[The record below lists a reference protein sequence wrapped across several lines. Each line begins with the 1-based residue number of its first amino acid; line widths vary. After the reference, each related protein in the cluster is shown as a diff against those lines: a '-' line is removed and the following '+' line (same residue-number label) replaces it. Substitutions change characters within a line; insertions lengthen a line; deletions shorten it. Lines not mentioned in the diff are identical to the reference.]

1 MPHALTEL
9 NLAEVTRPAV
19 QGSEPAH
26 EIRADVCVVGA
37 GIAGLSA
44 AIESARLHRDVVL
57 VDSLPLIGGQ
67 MVHSLIGLF
76 CGVFGNGPE
85 YRQLTHGIFDDIFR
99 DLGPAGDLHFQPG
112 HTKTVYYNEVA
123 LGRWLE
129 RTIRS
134 LGVRTI
140 LGTVLQR
147 AGLRDGRI
155 TEIELASRYGNVT
168 IAAHGFVDASGDAAL
183 TWQAGLPCWVPERP
197 IYGSQQVIVENVD
210 ESHKPDWGEIDALL
224 AARGDEHEL
233 LRRGGLAFFFPG
245 RGTAVLNVT
254 HIEAPLDPVAASQ
267 AQFDGRD
274 QADAVIALLRSEFP
288 KAFGEAR
295 VRAYGYPGRRQTR
308 WIKGRHQLVRE
319 GGWDKAFAVINLDCD
334 TDVEVPAMRVPTCQ
348 LQHGF
353 GPDAR
358 GVVPYPAQRIE
369 LQQDAESFYGR
380 RGVSILATCTPY
392 QVGNIPVRGEHIA
405 WMESSAVI
413 YANSVLGARTNCEG
427 TASAGAASLTG
438 KIPCWGN
445 HRDENRSGT
454 HLIDV
459 RTPVDSFLDW
469 GMLGYFAGGVADR
482 SGYTEVIERA
492 GGRLLGDSCPA
503 MSRVAPQGTRVFATD
518 SAKQAHYLPAIL
530 GIEAWFGSLEDCVD
544 AAVTGRWRGR
554 LP

>member
-9 NLAEVTRPAV
+9 NLAEVTKPAA
-19 QGSEPAH
+19 EPAH
-26 EIRADVCVVGA
+26 AIRADVCVVGA

-112 HTKTVYYNEVA
+112 HTTTVYYNEVA

-140 LGTVLQR
+140 LGTVLLR
-147 AGLRDGRI
+147 ANVKDARVTG
-155 TEIELASRYGNVT
+155 IELASRYGHVT
-168 IAAHGFVDASGDAAL
+168 IAARGFVDASGDAAL

-210 ESHKPDWGEIDALL
+210 ESHKPDGGEIDALL
-224 AARGDEHEL
+224 AARGEEHGL

-254 HIEAPLDPVAASQ
+254 HIEAPLDPVAASR

-274 QADAVIALLRSEFP
+274 QADTVIALLRSEFP

-308 WIKGRHQLVRE
+308 WIKGRHQLTTDQVRH
-319 GGWDKAFAVINLDCD
+319 GTWFDDAVARTAWPIELHDRSD
-334 TDVEVPAMRVPTCQ
+334 GYVWEM
-348 LQHGF
+348 F
-353 GPDAR
+353 GPDH
-358 GVVPYPAQRIE
+358 VHYVPLRAMTPPGAHNLVAAGRCVDG
-369 LQQDAESFYGR
+369 DAAALS
-380 RGVSILATCTPY
+380 S
-392 QVGNIPVRGEHIA
+392 VRVMGPCA
-405 WMESSAVI
+405 AM
-413 YANSVLGARTNCEG
+413 G
-427 TASAGAASLTG
+427 AGAAHALDLAGRGSVHDVDLDRLRDRLTA
-438 KIPCWGN
+438 N
-445 HRDENRSGT
+445 
-454 HLIDV
+454 V
-459 RTPVDSFLDW
+459 
-469 GMLGYFAGGVADR
+469 
-482 SGYTEVIERA
+482 
-492 GGRLLGDSCPA
+492 GGRS
-503 MSRVAPQGTRVFATD
+503 
-518 SAKQAHYLPAIL
+518 
-530 GIEAWFGSLEDCVD
+530 
-544 AAVTGRWRGR
+544 
-554 LP
+554 

>member
-9 NLAEVTRPAV
+9 KLAEVTRPA
-19 QGSEPAH
+19 SEPAH

-44 AIESARLHRDVVL
+44 AIDSARLHRDVVL

-112 HTKTVYYNEVA
+112 HTKTVYYSEVA

-129 RTIRS
+129 RTVRS
-134 LGVRTI
+134 LGVKTI

-147 AGLRDGRI
+147 ADLRDGRI
-155 TEIELASRYGNVT
+155 TGIELASRYGNVT

-210 ESHKPDWGEIDALL
+210 ESHQPGWGEIDALL
-224 AARGDEHEL
+224 AACGGEHGL

-267 AQFDGRD
+267 AQFDGRE
-274 QADAVIALLRSEFP
+274 QADKVIALLRSEFP
-288 KAFGEAR
+288 KAFGQAR

-308 WIKGRHQLVRE
+308 WIKGRHQLTTDEVRRGTWFE
-319 GGWDKAFAVINLDCD
+319 
-334 TDVEVPAMRVPTCQ
+334 DVV
-348 LQHGF
+348 
-353 GPDAR
+353 AR
-358 GVVPYPAQRIE
+358 TAWPIE
-369 LQQDAESFYGR
+369 LHDRSDGYVWEMFDPDHVHYVPLRAMTPPGAHNLVAAGRCVDGDAAALS
-380 RGVSILATCTPY
+380 S
-392 QVGNIPVRGEHIA
+392 VRVMGPCA
-405 WMESSAVI
+405 AM
-413 YANSVLGARTNCEG
+413 G
-427 TASAGAASLTG
+427 AGAAHALDLAGRGSVHDIDLDRL
-438 KIPCWGN
+438 
-445 HRDENRSGT
+445 RD
-454 HLIDV
+454 
-459 RTPVDSFLDW
+459 
-469 GMLGYFAGGVADR
+469 
-482 SGYTEVIERA
+482 
-492 GGRLLGDSCPA
+492 RL
-503 MSRVAPQGTRVFATD
+503 
-518 SAKQAHYLPAIL
+518 
-530 GIEAWFGSLEDCVD
+530 
-544 AAVTGRWRGR
+544 AANVGAR
-554 LP
+554 P